1 MLPRFLPG
9 QQGLRAVRQ
18 PWHRKGINPCCDAAL
33 DKLNLENGTYKK
45 KKMETNLALKDRQ
58 TDRQT
63 DRQIDTDRQT
73 QTETEKTT
81 QHENI

>member
-63 DRQIDTDRQT
+63 DRQIDRQTDTDRDR
-73 QTETEKTT
+73 
-81 QHENI
+81 ENNTA

>member
-63 DRQIDTDRQT
+63 DRQIEVSVWSFRPSKGLANDD
-73 QTETEKTT
+73 
-81 QHENI
+81 N